1 MNKNEGRKI
10 AINCKTGLGK
20 VGTMIGYYLIKNFS
34 FTAVESMSW
43 IRLCRP
49 GSIVGHQQDYL
60 VELEKK

>member
-1 MNKNEGRKI
+1 
-10 AINCKTGLGK
+10 
-20 VGTMIGYYLIKNFS
+20 MIGYYLIKNFS